1 MALRVSSDAWS
12 RRHRPEAPGGFRKVS
27 YGPVVNGRLLRS
39 PACGSSSTTWVKHQM
54 SWAEGD
60 RQEDAWVERQL
71 ATAPPLTVAQ
81 VLMLRRAKR
90 DLAKGAR
97 LC

>member
-1 MALRVSSDAWS
+1 
-12 RRHRPEAPGGFRKVS
+12 
-27 YGPVVNGRLLRS
+27 
-39 PACGSSSTTWVKHQM
+39 M

-81 VLMLRRAKR
+81 VLMLRRTKR